1 MEQGSQIHAL
11 VYKCGFEDDIIV
23 AIALIDMYCKLGSLK
38 HVRKIFNGVCAKD
51 LLLWNTMVVGISQ
64 NGKGSEAVLVTEV
77 EASY

>member
-1 MEQGSQIHAL
+1 MEQGTQIHGL
-11 VYKCGFEDDIIV
+11 VYKRGFEDDIIV

-38 HVRKIFNGVCAKD
+38 HVRKLFNGVCAKD

-64 NGKGSEAVLVTEV
+64 NGKGREAIPITEA